1 VIECSL
7 PSLNLSLVFYSIN
20 FINAVFT
27 KRVSLYHRCVS
38 LFLSPAPGVGS
49 FYDHGAMAAFRVAAL
64 CGYLITAQVSSQR
77 GAIVPVTAA
86 CRLGVA
92 ASMAGVLFGSWARV
106 A

>member
-1 VIECSL
+1 MIECSL

-20 FINAVFT
+20 FINAVFI

-64 CGYLITAQVSSQR
+64 CGIYTAQVSSQR